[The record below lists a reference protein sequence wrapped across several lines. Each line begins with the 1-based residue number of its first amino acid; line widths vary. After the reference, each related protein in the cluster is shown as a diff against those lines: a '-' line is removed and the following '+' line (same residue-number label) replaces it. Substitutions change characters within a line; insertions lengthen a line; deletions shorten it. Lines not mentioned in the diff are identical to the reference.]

1 MTKDSTTATLSK
13 AEQAKPLRAVSIR
26 ASVSF
31 SDGSTFSL
39 IHGEASDGCE
49 ECAVMHP
56 RGIFPNEAAEFWHR
70 LMGSD
75 ATADD
80 MALMARL
87 QKALDDEKKDNS
99 TR

>member
-1 MTKDSTTATLSK
+1 MMKDSMTATQCT
-13 AEQAKPLRAVSIR
+13 AEQAKPLRAISIR
-26 ASVSF
+26 ASVTF

-39 IHGEASDGCE
+39 IHGDSSDGCD
-49 ECAVMHP
+49 ECSVMHP

-70 LMGSD
+70 VRGSD

-80 MALMARL
+80 MALMERL
-87 QKALDDEKKDNS
+87 QKALDDEKRDDP

>member
-1 MTKDSTTATLSK
+1 MMKDSTTATLSK
-13 AEQAKPLRAVSIR
+13 AEQAKPLRVVSIR
-26 ASVSF
+26 ASVTF

-39 IHGEASDGCE
+39 IHGEARDGSE

-56 RGIFPNEAAEFWHR
+56 YGIFPNEAAEFWHR
-70 LMGSD
+70 VSGSD

-87 QKALDDEKKDNS
+87 QKAFDDEKRDES

>member
-1 MTKDSTTATLSK
+1 MTKDSTTATQRT

-26 ASVSF
+26 ASVTF

-70 LMGSD
+70 LRGND

-80 MALMARL
+80 MALMERL
-87 QKALDDEKKDNS
+87 QKALDDEKRDDS
-99 TR
+99 TQ